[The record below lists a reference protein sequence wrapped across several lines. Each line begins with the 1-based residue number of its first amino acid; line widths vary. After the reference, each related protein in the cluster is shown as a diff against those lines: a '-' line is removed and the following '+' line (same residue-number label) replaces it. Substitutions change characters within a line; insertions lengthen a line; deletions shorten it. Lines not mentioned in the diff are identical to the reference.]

1 YREQLA
7 EATEE
12 INRLRAELGRYQN
25 NGRG

>member
-1 YREQLA
+1 
-7 EATEE
+7 TEE